1 MSSPRFF
8 DNRLRLMHLV
18 IGTLGMAVFLGSGQ
32 YMHWVHGH
40 LQGMPDGPRML
51 YRSSHI
57 YLLWSSLLNILLGC
71 YLVQLRHRALRVAQ
85 VLASLCLLA
94 GPFLLAASFFTES
107 NSHALAR
114 PLARY
119 AIYLALA
126 GVLTHAI
133 CKVAAPADKGKA

>member
-1 MSSPRFF
+1 MSRGRFF
-8 DNRLRLMHLV
+8 GNRLRWMHLA

-57 YLLWSSLLNILLGC
+57 YLMWSSLLNILLGC
-71 YLVQLRHRALRVAQ
+71 YLVQLRHRALRAAQ
-85 VLASLCLLA
+85 ALASLCLLA
-94 GPFLLAASFFTES
+94 GPFLLTASFFTES
-107 NSHALAR
+107 NSHALTR
-114 PLARY
+114 PLAQY

-126 GVLTHAI
+126 GALIHAI
-133 CKVAAPADKGKA
+133 CKLSAPADQGEA